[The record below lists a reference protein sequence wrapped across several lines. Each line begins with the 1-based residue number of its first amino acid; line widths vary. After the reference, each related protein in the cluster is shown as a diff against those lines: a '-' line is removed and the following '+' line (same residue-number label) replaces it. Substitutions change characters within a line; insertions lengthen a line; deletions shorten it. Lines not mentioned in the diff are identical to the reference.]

1 MLYTPCASFKVAKSP
16 VVGVTVD
23 LQVSDYWG
31 FYKHPQR
38 VRPWL
43 TVAALLEYFSP
54 LKVG

>member
-1 MLYTPCASFKVAKSP
+1 MLYTPCVSFKVAKSP

-23 LQVSDYWG
+23 LQVSDYWD

-43 TVAALLEYFSP
+43 TVAALPEYFSP